1 MTKRIF
7 PVLFLA
13 LTLLTGCAKVA
24 YYEKMV
30 PAETDVGQIDRV
42 AVADFD
48 GLQQSGRIISAKI
61 SEGIVDAGYFKL
73 LERQK
78 LDRILEERDF
88 SNSDYVDPSTVSDLK
103 MLGVD
108 ALIFGVVDA
117 YSVDDETGVAKIERK
132 VGTGEYRTVEK
143 KGKDGTIE
151 KVEEEIT
158 ETILVDRGYIIREG
172 TMGVTFRMAN
182 INTGEVVAVK
192 TETAHFSE
200 RAWRDERGK
209 LPTKDVILDDLA
221 FIVAHRFLRQI
232 QPQFVRVKVE
242 FEKNG
247 NPLTKTGI
255 KYAQAGLW
263 DKAEEAFRQAAES
276 SAYEPSVFYNLAVT
290 SNVLGKHKSAI
301 RAIERAIELNP
312 SDKYI
317 NMMAQ
322 LRRDAQESEILEEQ
336 WGE

>member
-1 MTKRIF
+1 MRKRLF
-7 PVLFLA
+7 PALFLA
-13 LTLLTGCAKVA
+13 LTLLTGCAQVA

-48 GLQQSGRIISAKI
+48 GLQQSGRIVSAKI

-78 LDRILEERDF
+78 LDRILQERDF

-117 YSVDDETGVAKIERK
+117 YSVDDQTGVAKVERK

-143 KGKDGTIE
+143 EGKDG
-151 KVEEEIT
+151 KVETVQEEIT
-158 ETILVDRGYIIREG
+158 ETILVDRGYVIREG

-200 RAWRDERGK
+200 KAWRDERNK
-209 LPTKDVILDDLA
+209 LPMKDVILDDLA
-221 FIVAHRFLRQI
+221 SIVVHRFMRQI
-232 QPQFVRVKVE
+232 QPQFVSVKVE
-242 FEKNG
+242 FEKNN

-263 DKAEEAFRQAAES
+263 DKAEETFRQAAES

-290 SNVLGKHKSAI
+290 SNVLGKHQAAI
-301 RAIERAIELNP
+301 RAIERAIELKP
-312 SDKYI
+312 ADKYI

-322 LRRDAQESEILEEQ
+322 LRRDAQEADILEEQ
-336 WGE
+336 WRE